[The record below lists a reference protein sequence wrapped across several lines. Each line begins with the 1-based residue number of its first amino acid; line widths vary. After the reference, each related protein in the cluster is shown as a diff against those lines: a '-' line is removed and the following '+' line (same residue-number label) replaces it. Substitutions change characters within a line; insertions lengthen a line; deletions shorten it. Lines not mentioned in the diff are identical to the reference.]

1 MARAL
6 GCPLPVF
13 LLLCTLH
20 AGPAAAGNDR
30 WTPLGPEGGIIK
42 ALTADPGSPG
52 TLYAGADGGIWKSAD
67 GGDHWSRLAGQ
78 GLDSGALL
86 TIRSLVVDPGTPGRI
101 FALTGNGTFRS
112 SDGGITWQ
120 RILSNDFDGAVDL
133 VVSPTDPDVVM
144 ALVDWHV
151 LRSDDG
157 GDHWVLVLA
166 PILPPETSA
175 ESPSTAHALVF
186 HPADPSI
193 VYAATIFGSVFVS
206 TNAGLT
212 WKYQENWPITAHLV
226 FDPIDPRTLYVESQG
241 SGWKSTDAGA
251 TWSELAGL
259 NSISVEAL
267 AVDPAD
273 PSILFA
279 GTASGLWRSE
289 DGGETWE
296 ESVPGAPPVLSL
308 VADPARSGTV
318 WLGSDGQGVF
328 RSHDSGRTWLASRRG
343 LNAASFE
350 TAAFDPFHPDI
361 LYAVQESRYAG
372 NAYRSTDRGV
382 TWSRIT
388 PPSPYGLDIL
398 APHPLREG
406 VLFASGALGLYR
418 STNRGTRWETIDGSE
433 FQSFA
438 FHPRRP
444 AILFATGFD
453 GLFRSGDGG
462 RAWEEIRSI
471 PMSDPRHPD
480 GIRQVLVSPRRP
492 DTVFA
497 LTVYGRLVRS
507 PNEGNRWKN
516 VRKAPKTAILDSH
529 PTVAGL
535 HYLVTE
541 EGGEIWRS
549 LDDGVSW
556 ARIAQGAGG
565 GASPTALRV
574 DPLDPSNL
582 YLGTFGNG
590 VWRSRDGGVTWRPLN
605 AGITAPWITCLDADP
620 QSPRHLI
627 ACTLGGGLMEI
638 RLSS

>member
-6 GCPLPVF
+6 GRPLPVF
-13 LLLCTLH
+13 LLLCALH
-20 AGPAAAGNDR
+20 AGPAFAGLDR
-30 WTPLGPEGGIIK
+30 WTPAGPEGGIIK
-42 ALTADPGSPG
+42 ALAADPGSPG
-52 TLYAGADGGIWKSAD
+52 TLYAGVDGGIWKSAD
-67 GGDHWSRLAGQ
+67 GGGHWSRLAGQ
-78 GLDSGALL
+78 GLDPGALL

-112 SDGGITWQ
+112 PDSGVTWQ
-120 RILSNDFDGAVDL
+120 RILSNAFDGAVDL
-133 VVSPTDPDVVM
+133 VVSPTDSDVVM

-157 GDHWVLVLA
+157 GDHWVLVMA
-166 PILPPETSA
+166 PIFPA
-175 ESPSTAHALVF
+175 SPSTEASSITRSLVF

-193 VYAATIFGSVFVS
+193 VYVMTIFGAVFVS

-212 WKYQENWPITAHLV
+212 WKLQENWPGVTHLV
-226 FDPIDPRTLYVESQG
+226 FDPIDPRTLYAEGGG
-241 SGWKSTDAGA
+241 SCWKSTDGGA
-251 TWSELAGL
+251 TWNELTGL
-259 NSISVEAL
+259 NSLRIEVL

-279 GTASGLWRSE
+279 GTPGGLWRSE

-296 ESVPGAPPVLSL
+296 ENVPGAPPVLSL
-308 VADPARSGTV
+308 VVDPAGSGTV
-318 WLGSDGQGVF
+318 WLGSSGQGVF
-328 RSHDSGRTWLASRRG
+328 RSLDSGRTWLASRQG
-343 LNAASFE
+343 LNAASLV
-350 TAAFDPFHPDI
+350 TAAFDPFRPDI
-361 LYAVQESRYAG
+361 LYTVQESRYAG
-372 NAYRSTDRGV
+372 NAFRSTDRGV
-382 TWSRIT
+382 TWSRIA
-388 PPSPYGLDIL
+388 PRSLYGLDIL

-406 VLFASGALGLYR
+406 VLFASGPLGFYR
-418 STNRGTRWETIDGSE
+418 STNRGTRWVTTDGPE
-433 FQSFA
+433 FQSFT

-444 AILFATGFD
+444 EILFALGYED
-453 GLFRSGDGG
+453 LFRSGDGG
-462 RAWEEIRSI
+462 RTWEEIFSI
-471 PMSDPRHPD
+471 PMPDPRHPD
-480 GIRQVLVSPRRP
+480 GIRQVLVSPGRP

-507 PNEGNRWKN
+507 KDQGNRWKN
-516 VRKAPKTAILDSH
+516 VRTAPKTAILASH
-529 PTVAGL
+529 PAIAGL

-556 ARIAQGAGG
+556 TKIAQGAGG
-565 GASPTALRV
+565 GASPTTLRV

-590 VWRSRDGGVTWRPLN
+590 VWRSSNGGVTWRPLN
-605 AGITAPWITCLDADP
+605 AGSTAPWITCLDADP
-620 QSPRHLI
+620 RSPRHLI